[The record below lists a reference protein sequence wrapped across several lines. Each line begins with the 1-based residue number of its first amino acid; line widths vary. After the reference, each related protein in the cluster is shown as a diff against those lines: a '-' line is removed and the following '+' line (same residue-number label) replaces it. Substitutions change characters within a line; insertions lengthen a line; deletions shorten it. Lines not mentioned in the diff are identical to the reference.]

1 MKLGKLLR
9 GFSIILGLQGD
20 LEKEQTQRN
29 WAKGMMKKTTL
40 D

>member
-1 MKLGKLLR
+1 MKLGKLMR

-20 LEKEQTQRN
+20 LEKEQTQTN
-29 WAKGMMKKTTL
+29 WAKGMMKKTIL